1 MIKLRDYQRDAVN
14 SVYEY
19 WSKEKGN
26 PLIIAPCGAGKS
38 IIIGEIVRG
47 VMQYEG
53 TRVLVLAHRKEL
65 LEQNEAE
72 LRNLWRD
79 APTGF
84 YSAGIGRRDRGAQIL
99 FAGIQ
104 TIANK
109 IHQLDPFDIVLID
122 EAHLIPRSAQT
133 QYGKTI
139 ETLKLMRP
147 TCRFIGLTA
156 TPYRLDSGYLYQGD
170 GSLFDK
176 VSYEIPVQRLIDE
189 GHLCE
194 VVAKAGRQVADMSG
208 VKKRMGEF
216 NQKEMAHAFE
226 QDGLLVNACQQ
237 IIEEGADRRAWIVF
251 CASVDQAEQ
260 VTEIMRASGI
270 NADLVTGAHSKGD
283 REKTIER
290 FKTGQLKCL
299 VNVDVLTI
307 GFNAPICDLAA
318 LIRATD
324 STAMYV
330 QIVGRIMRTY
340 PNKQNALLLDFGGN
354 VERHGPIDDVA
365 VKAPGK
371 GDGEAPAKTCPECLM
386 IVAAGVRNCPECGHE
401 FPPPEPKIETRAFS
415 GAVLKAQRVPD
426 RLAVMFVKYNLHSK
440 PGKPMSV
447 KVTYTTGKKQVNEWL
462 LPEHG
467 GMATSKT
474 AHTIMQ
480 RYNEKCPQTSVELLA
495 LLKQKNK
502 PSFIT
507 VAKDGKY
514 ERVTKVEFDNE

>member
-1 MIKLRDYQRDAVN
+1 
-14 SVYEY
+14 
-19 WSKEKGN
+19 
-26 PLIIAPCGAGKS
+26 
-38 IIIGEIVRG
+38 
-47 VMQYEG
+47 
-53 TRVLVLAHRKEL
+53 
-65 LEQNEAE
+65 
-72 LRNLWRD
+72 
-79 APTGF
+79 
-84 YSAGIGRRDRGAQIL
+84 
-99 FAGIQ
+99 
-104 TIANK
+104 
-109 IHQLDPFDIVLID
+109 
-122 EAHLIPRSAQT
+122 
-133 QYGKTI
+133 
-139 ETLKLMRP
+139 
-147 TCRFIGLTA
+147 LTA

-216 NQKEMAHAFE
+216 NQTDMARAFE

-260 VTEIMRASGI
+260 VTEIMRASGV

-290 FKTGQLKCL
+290 FKSGQLKCL

-365 VKAPGK
+365 VKTPGK

-386 IVAAGVRNCPECGHE
+386 IVEAGVRNCPECGHE
-401 FPPPEPKIETRAFS
+401 FPPPEPKIEKRAFS

-447 KVTYTTGKKQVNEWL
+447 RVTYTTGKKQVNEWL

-474 AHTIMQ
+474 AHAIMQ
-480 RYNEKCPQTSVELLA
+480 RYNEKCPPTSVELLA
-495 LLKQKNK
+495 LLKQQKK

-507 VAKDGKY
+507 VEKDGKY
-514 ERVTKVEFDNE
+514 ERVIKVEFENE